1 MAVLLSFF
9 TAADTLPD
17 RFQWIDMDDTPQET
31 YYASSRR
38 VCHLNDQKRRAC
50 DLTLH
55 SVNYHTLRVLRQHS
69 TDKYMLELSY
79 KLAQTKGA
87 ALSKK
92 EQAIIQA
99 VMQQMR
105 RGAQSSEEDDSGEGT
120 GDDDVP
126 VQQDDSDGSGS
137 SPDDDNEHSPSASVG
152 AVRSKF
158 PTVRAG
164 KTTSFSSPLPA
175 RRSTGRSSAQQS
187 GSPSATQS
195 GSTVPTPQ
203 PTPVLPP
210 RPTPPVGSIAAAQ
223 GATPSGLSTAGPV
236 PAPGHGPV
244 PPFQAPAQLPCTP
257 YVHRPN
263 PKRRNETLASSYT
276 STTGDIIRDFLQPR
290 FRVYVATR
298 SCFPTLDEVKI
309 WVKPQLTEALQSG
322 AAAKKNRVARM
333 GDLNFLDAI
342 AQFIHGCGAGFRNHV
357 YAVAKRVA
365 LEEYIQPLGRIKP
378 RARCKKVNELLRK
391 HLFVYGDATNKRF
404 KFEHN
409 AIYKVI
415 EQSMFTASS
424 KVYSIGRIGDLQ
436 EAMNPFPINLIAFS
450 AAMLQSAL
458 DVWNTEDPNHKIQ
471 FSAVSYSTAYS
482 KLVAKIESM
491 VEDEDPVVRQEFL
504 QVRKDWYEK
513 AWSAA
518 GAVVYATDDDSSDDD
533 DMVETREALRER
545 REARLAQQAAQSRAH
560 AEEGA

>member
-1 MAVLLSFF
+1 MGRAPKKKAP
-9 TAADTLPD
+9 AAKKKST
-17 RFQWIDMDDTPQET
+17 
-31 YYASSRR
+31 SSRSG
-38 VCHLNDQKRRAC
+38 KKKA
-50 DLTLH
+50 
-55 SVNYHTLRVLRQHS
+55 
-69 TDKYMLELSY
+69 
-79 KLAQTKGA
+79 A

-92 EQAIIQA
+92 EQALIQA

-105 RGAQSSEEDDSGEGT
+105 RGAQSSEEDDSDEG
-120 GDDDVP
+120 
-126 VQQDDSDGSGS
+126 GSGS
-137 SPDDDNEHSPSASVG
+137 GTDPMEQDNGSRSSQDEDEDEHLPSPSVG
-152 AVRSKF
+152 AARAKF
-158 PTVRAG
+158 PTVTAG
-164 KTTSFSSPLPA
+164 RTTVFASPLPP
-175 RRSTGRSSAQQS
+175 RRSTGRSSAQGS
-187 GSPSATQS
+187 GS
-195 GSTVPTPQ
+195 STPARPPVHTPPPARPPVPTP
-203 PTPVLPP
+203 PP
-210 RPTPPVGSIAAAQ
+210 APPLANTASAQ
-223 GATPSGLSTAGPV
+223 GTTPSASSTAGLAPAPNPSAV
-236 PAPGHGPV
+236 PA
-244 PPFQAPAQLPCTP
+244 PPFQAPPQLPCTP

-276 STTGDIIRDFLQPR
+276 SLTGDIIRDFLQPR
-290 FRVYVATR
+290 YRVYIATR
-298 SCFPTLDEVKI
+298 LCFPTLDEVKI

-322 AAAKKNRVARM
+322 TAGKKNRVARM
-333 GDLNFLDAI
+333 GDLNFVDAI

-391 HLFVYGDATNKRF
+391 QLFVYGDATNKRF

-436 EAMNPFPINLIAFS
+436 EAMNPFPVNLIAFS

-458 DVWNTEDPNHKIQ
+458 DVWNTEVPNHKIQ

-491 VEDEDPVVRQEFL
+491 VDDEDPVVREEFL
-504 QVRKDWYEK
+504 QHRKDWYEK

-533 DMVETREALRER
+533 DMVEAREALRER
-545 REARLAQQAAQSRAH
+545 REARLALAALQAAQN
-560 AEEGA
+560 ETQPEGVGAQ